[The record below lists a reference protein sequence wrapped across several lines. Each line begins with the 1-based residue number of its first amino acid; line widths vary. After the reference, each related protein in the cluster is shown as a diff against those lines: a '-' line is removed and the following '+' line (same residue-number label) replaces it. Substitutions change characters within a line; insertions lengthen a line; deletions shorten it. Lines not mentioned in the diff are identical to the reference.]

1 MMNFGSFIQEFLL
14 NISKENFI
22 NEQKNL
28 IFAVESNTLILF
40 AMTFMVLH
48 SISNKINLTDKDN
61 KPDNLKIL
69 LISVIVS
76 LLYFAILSIRILT
89 NIKLIL

>member
-1 MMNFGSFIQEFLL
+1 MINLGSFIQDFLL

-28 IFAVESNTLILF
+28 IFAVESNTVILF
-40 AMTFMVLH
+40 AMTFMVLY
-48 SISNKINLTDKDN
+48 SISSKINLTDKDN

>member
-1 MMNFGSFIQEFLL
+1 MNFGSFIQNFLL
-14 NISKENFI
+14 NISKEKFI
-22 NEQKNL
+22 NEQKTL
-28 IFAVESNTLILF
+28 IFAVESNTVILF
-40 AMTFMVLH
+40 AMTFMVLY
-48 SISNKINLTDKDN
+48 SISSKINLTDKDN